1 MINRSLP
8 MGTPVVVTCATAD
21 YGRIGR
27 LVRWPENWQHA
38 TVSFG
43 AEHVTFRPEDL
54 RELGDFN
61 RVATTASAIARNLRL
76 SPANMDVMKRA
87 LGPAPWIM
95 DGDKLARVLD
105 TARAEALAMAEAPP
119 KAAPEPIRLRKW
131 DYADMDQIQVT
142 LTRAPT
148 GPEEEA
154 QVSAAVHALVRALQG
169 EAPAAPAILN
179 AADAHRLIRFMA
191 HFCENCTT
199 DKGFSERVEGKEAEI
214 LAAFQKTG
222 DLSGHLVRD
231 AWETAAAIQEGRL

>member
-1 MINRSLP
+1 MINRHVP

-21 YGRIGR
+21 HGRIGR

-54 RELGDFN
+54 RELADFD
-61 RVATTASAIARNLRL
+61 RVATTASAIAGNLRL

-95 DGDKLARVLD
+95 DDEKLERVLD
-105 TARAEALAMAEAPP
+105 TARAAGIALAEESTP

-131 DYADMDQIQVT
+131 DYADMDRIQVT

-154 QVSAAVHALVRALQG
+154 QVSAAVHAMVQALQDG
-169 EAPAAPAILN
+169 ASAAPAW
-179 AADAHRLIRFMA
+179 DRF
-191 HFCENCTT
+191 
-199 DKGFSERVEGKEAEI
+199 
-214 LAAFQKTG
+214 
-222 DLSGHLVRD
+222 
-231 AWETAAAIQEGRL
+231 